1 MDMQQMKNKKYY
13 LNGDSGS
20 STQTIQSLQ
29 ICALLD
35 PQFLS
40 SVKSS
45 KRCTTLSQEWK
56 SHNDDH
62 IDLDISSVNED
73 ISFYDSEFKESRPE
87 LDKYSSSWP
96 GHKKPLESSLQSLS
110 QGSIMSKTLL
120 YLKSDIKER
129 ENETKDKSN
138 PEDEK
143 TLSIVKADLDIS
155 SVNEDTSFYES
166 EFKESGP
173 ELDKY
178 SSSLPGHKKPL
189 ESSLKSLSQGS
200 ILSKILLSLKR
211 DIKERESETKE
222 KSNPEDLDISSV
234 NEDVSF
240 YDSEFKESGPE
251 LDKYS
256 SSWPGHKKPL
266 ESSLKSLS
274 EGSIMSKILLSLES
288 DIKERK
294 NETKE
299 KSNPEDEK
307 TISVVKADL
316 DISSVNEDI
325 SFYDSEFKESGPELD
340 KYSSSWPGHKK
351 PLESSL
357 KSLSQGSILSKIL
370 LSSKRD
376 IKERENETKGKSNPE
391 DEKTISVVKADL
403 KMIDAYE
410 ELRLQDD
417 GNSVPEVEYSSSW
430 PKLNKTV
437 QFTFKNLSQPEMP
450 SRKNMIEK
458 SRVFP
463 INVES
468 IVRMHPNPSQND
480 GDNYVY

>member
-316 DISSVNEDI
+316 
-325 SFYDSEFKESGPELD
+325 
-340 KYSSSWPGHKK
+340 
-351 PLESSL
+351 
-357 KSLSQGSILSKIL
+357 
-370 LSSKRD
+370 
-376 IKERENETKGKSNPE
+376 
-391 DEKTISVVKADL
+391 